1 MTIKLYTTHCPQCKA
16 LEMKL
21 NKKSLEYTIDDN
33 IKKMKELGF
42 ASAPILQ
49 VDDKYYNFSEAVK
62 WVNAQ

>member
-21 NKKSLEYTIDDN
+21 NKKSIEYTTSDDVEEM
-33 IKKMKELGF
+33 KKLGF
-42 ASAPILQ
+42 AAAPILQ

-62 WVNAQ
+62 WVNVQ